1 MAYKVRVG
9 GSWVDVTQPKVR
21 VGGVWTNCTSVKA
34 RVSGAWSTVWQAQ
47 TNVRPNTFTTDANL
61 SWTNSGNTTDGS
73 YDDTSTFGFPTQ
85 VGYNIGVNQFGYIQ
99 FASQAYSTATLYL
112 KYGWA
117 TAYDSY
123 TGDAST
129 TLSIM
134 QTSNSANLSTIA
146 TKSFSDA
153 SSSSVQTATFSLAA
167 SNNLN
172 YIKVKVGY
180 RRAYSTET
188 DYNNC
193 IVYGYGP
200 PPDYEAVCTQ
210 YGTISHES
218 DVGFKIYDCYI
229 IYTP

>member
-9 GSWVDVTQPKVR
+9 GSWVNVTQPKVR

-34 RVSGAWSTVWQAQ
+34 RVGGAWSTVWQAQ

-61 SWTNSGNTTDGS
+61 SWWNSGNTTDGS
-73 YDDTSTFGFPTQ
+73 YDDTSTYGSPEPI
-85 VGYNIGVNQFGYIQ
+85 GYNTSPNQFGYIQ

-146 TKSFSDA
+146 TKSYSDA

-167 SNNLN
+167 SNNLD

-193 IVYGYGP
+193 IVYGDY
-200 PPDYEAVCTQ
+200 DYENNTYGCTQ
-210 YGTISHES
+210 YGTISHAS